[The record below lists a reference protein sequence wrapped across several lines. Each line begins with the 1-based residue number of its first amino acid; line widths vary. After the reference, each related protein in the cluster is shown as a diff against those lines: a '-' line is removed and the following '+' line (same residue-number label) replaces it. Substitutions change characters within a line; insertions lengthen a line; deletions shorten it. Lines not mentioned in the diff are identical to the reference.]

1 MSRFWSLVLWV
12 DVEVELLISSGRPVS
27 RSEPFQWSWRRQ
39 ADRIG
44 TISSSGIW
52 PRPRRVDPSRR
63 SLMSISLST
72 VSTSLN
78 PFPSLSLRNSWPRQ
92 ATVEDSQWS
101 LMSRASKLSLHI
113 FRSQLTFSTTNPHNP
128 IPIYDINTSFPE
140 PTVEVDTKCVG
151 KRCTV
156 ISIDH
161 LPTLVCFLPTVYKI
175 TADPVATPRSFRAIL
190 QGSLAFVVAAPREG
204 FCSYLDQCREAIQ
217 AEVGRG

>member
-12 DVEVELLISSGRPVS
+12 DVEVELLISSERPVS
-27 RSEPFQWSWRRQ
+27 RSEPLRSSSRRQ

-44 TISSSGIW
+44 TTSSSGIW

-78 PFPSLSLRNSWPRQ
+78 LFPSLSLRNSWPRQ
-92 ATVEDSQWS
+92 ATVDDSQWW

-113 FRSQLTFSTTNPHNP
+113 SRSQLTISTTNPHNP

-140 PTVEVDTKCVG
+140 PTVEVDTKGVG

-161 LPTLVCFLPTVYKI
+161 LPTLVRL
-175 TADPVATPRSFRAIL
+175 L
-190 QGSLAFVVAAPREG
+190 
-204 FCSYLDQCREAIQ
+204 
-217 AEVGRG
+217 